1 MCKVAAA
8 SPEEAS
14 ERPDMQTAVSWTS
27 RASQVAMV
35 GKNLPT
41 SAGDVRDKGSSL
53 GWENL
58 LEGAWKPT
66 PVFLPGKFHEQRT
79 LAGYSP

>member
-1 MCKVAAA
+1 
-8 SPEEAS
+8 
-14 ERPDMQTAVSWTS
+14 
-27 RASQVAMV
+27 MV

-41 SAGDVRDKGSSL
+41 NAGDVRDKGSSL

-79 LAGYSP
+79 LAGYSPLGRKESDRTEVTEHSIAHSTHF